1 MKYSNYKKVLSI
13 IAALT
18 LTSTSLVS
26 SFPVMALEEDAVE
39 SDAAIMETDS
49 PQPESGDMSGNDVS
63 DMSEDKTEDVSEDEV
78 SDVSEN
84 EEPNV
89 SENEEPDISEDEV
102 PDVSGDEDNENIAD
116 SNLDNSTD
124 PVLSDDTLEDL
135 EDLFSSGDAED
146 VFSAGTSENIYELGT
161 KITSDTDVS
170 YSYTPDKSGFYK
182 IYKDYDSYLNISDNA
197 KNTFEFGEAKTCF
210 YFFRQGIT
218 YHLEFMP
225 DNWDNQ
231 KGHFSINLY
240 KDLSDTPQVIDAG
253 FFSKSH
259 VNNLDEG
266 FSWILDDT
274 QTLTISGA
282 NFPVGD
288 GDLYYDEDIIM
299 QYKNSIKTVTLAE
312 GIKQLYSFFSDLPAL
327 ENLNLPASLISLHA
341 YFGNY
346 PKLKNINIPSHS
358 SLADI
363 SRDLFKNSPWY
374 KSQAGNYISL
384 SNTVIKYR
392 GKETTSTVPDY
403 IQILG
408 SHSMEYNST
417 LKNVTV
423 PGNVTTIAYA
433 ALAGNSALEK
443 VILKNGVKTIGNSA
457 FFTCKKMKEITIP
470 KSVTEISSYAI
481 GYYNPGYYNPGDSN
495 IGIKRLPSN
504 KMPTIKCYSNSEAHK
519 YAKKN
524 GIPYK
529 LLDASN
535 SAKKVTVKF
544 NGSGAQPSK
553 TSITAVCGKS
563 YGTLPSVKR
572 TGYTFQGWYTASK
585 GGSKITK
592 NSKVTITKNHTLYAR
607 WKAKTY
613 QIIFN
618 SNGGKKISASKNVTY
633 NSSYGELPVP
643 KKTDYKFNGWY
654 TSKTNGT
661 KITKKDKVKITKN
674 ITLYAHWK
682 KIKGNIYGCVIGSCT
697 DDKYTTENET
707 NDIYHILTHNKLS
720 AYNLKESNIK
730 KYVNKTTAMKTFQ
743 INNLIKNTFNNT
755 TEKDISFVYYLGHG
769 VYDEAV
775 YNETQ
780 KYKGQGIL
788 TSDSKS
794 NIYNYDTFINMLE
807 ENIKGK
813 IVLIVN
819 ACFSEGFVE
828 SAKKSSGSDRI
839 MVFSSSKIDEISTGS
854 TKIEY
859 KNKQGDLIGYIIET
873 ILGGI
878 HDNKSYMFFTYILTT
893 GLNNNK
899 MDQNHDGYVS
909 GEELG
914 KYMSKNYKLAEDK
927 FFAPYYIGFKE
938 KIFRAN

>member
-49 PQPESGDMSGNDVS
+49 LQPESDDMSGNDVS

-84 EEPNV
+84 EEPTI

-116 SNLDNSTD
+116 SDLDNSID

-170 YSYTPDKSGFYK
+170 YSYTPDKSGLYK
-182 IYKDYDSYLNISDNA
+182 INKYYYSYLNISDN
-197 KNTFEFGEAKTCF
+197 NQNIFQFPDEYEIYF
-210 YFFRQGIT
+210 YFFKQGIT
-218 YHLEFMP
+218 YHLQFIP
-225 DNWDNQ
+225 DSWDNEEE
-231 KGHFSINLY
+231 GYFSIELY
-240 KDLSDTPQVIDAG
+240 KDLSDMPQIIDAG
-253 FFSKSH
+253 FFSKSY
-259 VNNLDEG
+259 VNNSDEG
-266 FSWILDDT
+266 FSWILDDA
-274 QTLTISGA
+274 QTLTISDA

-299 QYKNSIKTVTLAE
+299 QYKNSIKTVTLSD
-312 GIKQLYSFFSDLPAL
+312 GIKQLYTFFPDLPAL

-341 YFGNY
+341 YNFGNY
-346 PKLKNINIPSHS
+346 PKLKNISIPSHS

-363 SRDLFKNSPWY
+363 SPDLFKNSLWY

-392 GKETTSTVPDY
+392 GKETATTVPGN

-408 SHSMEYNST
+408 SYSMENNST

-433 ALAGNSALEK
+433 ALAGDSALEK
-443 VILKNGVKTIGNSA
+443 VILKNGVKTIGDSA

-481 GYYNPGYYNPGDSN
+481 GYYNPGGSN
-495 IGIKRLPSN
+495 RGTKRLPSN
-504 KMPTIKCYSNSEAHK
+504 EMPTIKCYSNSAAHE

-535 SAKKVTVKF
+535 STKKVTVKF
-544 NGSGAQPSK
+544 NGSGAKPSK

-618 SNGGKKISASKNVTY
+618 PNGGKKISASKNVTY

-643 KKTDYKFNGWY
+643 KKTGYKFNGWY

-682 KIKGNIYGCVIGSCT
+682 KNS
-697 DDKYTTENET
+697 
-707 NDIYHILTHNKLS
+707 
-720 AYNLKESNIK
+720 
-730 KYVNKTTAMKTFQ
+730 
-743 INNLIKNTFNNT
+743 
-755 TEKDISFVYYLGHG
+755 
-769 VYDEAV
+769 
-775 YNETQ
+775 
-780 KYKGQGIL
+780 
-788 TSDSKS
+788 
-794 NIYNYDTFINMLE
+794 
-807 ENIKGK
+807 
-813 IVLIVN
+813 
-819 ACFSEGFVE
+819 
-828 SAKKSSGSDRI
+828 
-839 MVFSSSKIDEISTGS
+839 
-854 TKIEY
+854 
-859 KNKQGDLIGYIIET
+859 
-873 ILGGI
+873 
-878 HDNKSYMFFTYILTT
+878 
-893 GLNNNK
+893 
-899 MDQNHDGYVS
+899 
-909 GEELG
+909 
-914 KYMSKNYKLAEDK
+914 
-927 FFAPYYIGFKE
+927 
-938 KIFRAN
+938 